1 MSNQIQ
7 QKNRIPSPDGPE
19 ILGEVLE
26 RRTEYAKEFRRAD
39 GSRLMVL
46 YPDPVHYRQGGRWQD
61 IDNRLVEALDDDG
74 AAVFTNR
81 AGAMAV
87 RLPRRF
93 APGAP
98 ITLTHRGYRLRYRME
113 GDFPARAARTSL
125 RDRQLPHTAQVDST
139 LYFPDVFPQVDVSYT
154 LHANELKEAIRLKA
168 RPDTAPV
175 FTFQVE
181 APGLAPF
188 LQPDGSLFF
197 RPQGAPEDEP
207 VFVFP
212 APFLVDARGER
223 SDDVQVEVN
232 GDGEGLTL
240 VYAPCFDWLQQPG
253 RAFPV
258 IMDPVVRPSLSINN
272 IQDQQVDSNKNDVSH
287 TSAYIECGRHTTYGI
302 ERIYMRY
309 NELPAL
315 TAADVVVAAAVSIK
329 RTYNSTLTTQ
339 VNVHKVKGSWSPS
352 TLQWSNRPDYNT
364 RVEDFQL
371 VKDAGWYTWDIT
383 DIAREWYAE
392 GKNYG
397 MLFKVPDAIENAS
410 SSNNKTFCS
419 SDNYV
424 DDRPVLQ
431 IAYRNA
437 CGLEG
442 YWDYHS
448 HSVGRAGAGHV
459 NDYTGNLVFTH
470 PVMGFASGLMPVSIT
485 AVYNANDKDTDRFG
499 FGCGW
504 RTNYSQRIDAVT
516 LNSTAYLRWEDEDG
530 TRHYFK
536 QDGSV
541 YKDEDGLEMTITA
554 ASSGNPKYTLTDKK
568 DNRWLFDT
576 YGRLY
581 RIENNQATRSAVV
594 INYSNNTGNYILN
607 ITDGSGGFYQFR
619 YNGALIRQ
627 IDYMGTGSSAI
638 TTRTFS
644 VTDGNFTASNYP
656 DGKSVSFTYDANH
669 LLTRAQDID
678 GYAVTYAYTT
688 TAAGCP
694 SRVKKI
700 SEFSGSTAGGEL
712 TLSYAHNQT
721 TFTDHKGRKT
731 IAQFNNLGN
740 TVSVQDDEGRAG
752 YWQYA
757 NDGAD
762 ESNTTRQNQL
772 TAASKLQDSVVN
784 LLKNGDCERGDGWA
798 FLGDTATGT
807 MSYTSSQ
814 KYMGTK
820 ALQLSRTNSTGR
832 AYIRQVV
839 NIKPNTTYTLSAYMK
854 ASNLSGAETA
864 GGSYGAGIMLECVP
878 VEGQYKNIF
887 SKTYWEDTD
896 WVRLETT
903 YTTPATLYH
912 PYMSCYLT
920 VGFQSG
926 TAYFDC
932 IQLEEA
938 PTASRFNLVQNADF
952 SFPGATANDALYWG
966 KGSACTA
973 SEKRVSLSP
982 SAYPKQDGYCFQ
994 ITGIADN
1001 ERRVYQDIPISG
1013 STGDVYTLAGWA
1025 KGDSV
1030 PISGSRKFGLMLRF
1044 YETNGDPGDV
1054 TYVNFNPDMDGSLHS
1069 DTVAYTGW
1077 QFACGKIV
1085 AKKPYSKIRVMIAYE
1100 HNANTAWFDNIQLFK
1115 EEFGH
1120 SFVYDSQGNVT
1131 SATDILKKSSSYEWT
1146 DNDLTKMTLPTG
1158 ASYTYSYDGHHNVTS
1173 ASSATGVQSSFG
1185 YTAKGL
1191 NTSVKAGPAS
1201 KPIESNATYDAFSR
1215 VSSITNPA
1223 RKSINYEYD
1232 AQNRIVATKAPNDT
1246 DSTKTHTTYN
1256 NVGQVTQVSKNVSN
1270 LHHSISSPASASFT
1284 YENDRIKT
1292 MTHPGSIYTYN
1303 YGPFGVL
1310 ASFMVGQHT
1319 MITHEYDTA
1328 GRTFN
1333 LLKSTY
1339 GNGDFV
1345 QYTYDHFDRITGIRF
1360 NGDTSDRFT
1369 FKYDNC
1375 GALAEV
1381 CDIPLDICTRT
1392 LYDFAGRPIKL
1403 TQTKISDPTYQ
1414 WHAYR
1419 YEYDDYGRLSRFVE
1433 DAGNLGD
1440 METAYTFDLDGRITQ
1455 QTFGSYK
1462 HTWEYDSYGR
1472 LTTRKNYYNN
1482 NLVLTTAFTYFD
1494 PDGSHTTSLPAS
1506 CTQTS
1511 SAGYSKSFTFQYDD
1525 NGNISEIAEVNG
1537 NRIRCAYN
1545 ELNQL
1550 LRVDDAI
1557 YTYVSQ
1563 YYFYDAAGN
1572 FVGIDEASVMFTP
1585 DMPDHTWGAGS
1596 YKYQDSQGWGDLIT
1610 SIDSINH
1617 SHDEIGNLLSD
1628 GTWTY
1633 TWEGGKRLKSV
1644 SKDGTSLEFAYD
1656 AQGRRVSKKV
1666 NGASTHYDWVGNH
1679 ITCLWNDSD
1688 ELFFRYDADGHP
1700 VSLTFQGNDYFYL
1713 VNAQGDVMGIMDTSG
1728 NLVVEYQYDVWG
1740 ALFLMSGS
1748 LAETLGKKNPLRY
1761 RGYIYDEET
1770 KLYYLVSRYYS
1781 PAMKRFISPDSYS
1794 VSSASLTSANMFAY
1808 CDNNPISRL
1817 DPNGNTWDEAWEYH
1831 KLRQEYAQM
1840 GIPYPGTPGSHVP
1853 DKSGRFGTMDDAATN
1868 WAINNRHL
1876 SYEKERG
1883 ALIYYNTP
1891 TKKYE
1896 LGETFIGNENTVIGG
1911 FIGHYLNILYNP
1923 SSMLVGF
1930 VHSHPYPWITMPNGE
1945 LEIGHNDF
1953 PSYPQDGSFVSRYI
1967 HDIFVL
1973 GLIDIQEVYV
1983 VPYKVCPGMP
1993 LVVKSSD
2000 TASWYDW
2007 HINNDYPMIPWYR

>member
-1 MSNQIQ
+1 
-7 QKNRIPSPDGPE
+7 
-19 ILGEVLE
+19 
-26 RRTEYAKEFRRAD
+26 
-39 GSRLMVL
+39 
-46 YPDPVHYRQGGRWQD
+46 
-61 IDNRLVEALDDDG
+61 
-74 AAVFTNR
+74 
-81 AGAMAV
+81 
-87 RLPRRF
+87 
-93 APGAP
+93 
-98 ITLTHRGYRLRYRME
+98 
-113 GDFPARAARTSL
+113 
-125 RDRQLPHTAQVDST
+125 
-139 LYFPDVFPQVDVSYT
+139 
-154 LHANELKEAIRLKA
+154 
-168 RPDTAPV
+168 
-175 FTFQVE
+175 
-181 APGLAPF
+181 
-188 LQPDGSLFF
+188 
-197 RPQGAPEDEP
+197 
-207 VFVFP
+207 
-212 APFLVDARGER
+212 
-223 SDDVQVEVN
+223 
-232 GDGEGLTL
+232 
-240 VYAPCFDWLQQPG
+240 
-253 RAFPV
+253 
-258 IMDPVVRPSLSINN
+258 
-272 IQDQQVDSNKNDVSH
+272 
-287 TSAYIECGRHTTYGI
+287 
-302 ERIYMRY
+302 
-309 NELPAL
+309 
-315 TAADVVVAAAVSIK
+315 
-329 RTYNSTLTTQ
+329 
-339 VNVHKVKGSWSPS
+339 
-352 TLQWSNRPDYNT
+352 
-364 RVEDFQL
+364 
-371 VKDAGWYTWDIT
+371 
-383 DIAREWYAE
+383 
-392 GKNYG
+392 
-397 MLFKVPDAIENAS
+397 
-410 SSNNKTFCS
+410 
-419 SDNYV
+419 
-424 DDRPVLQ
+424 
-431 IAYRNA
+431 
-437 CGLEG
+437 
-442 YWDYHS
+442 
-448 HSVGRAGAGHV
+448 
-459 NDYTGNLVFTH
+459 
-470 PVMGFASGLMPVSIT
+470 
-485 AVYNANDKDTDRFG
+485 
-499 FGCGW
+499 
-504 RTNYSQRIDAVT
+504 
-516 LNSTAYLRWEDEDG
+516 
-530 TRHYFK
+530 
-536 QDGSV
+536 
-541 YKDEDGLEMTITA
+541 
-554 ASSGNPKYTLTDKK
+554 
-568 DNRWLFDT
+568 
-576 YGRLY
+576 
-581 RIENNQATRSAVV
+581 
-594 INYSNNTGNYILN
+594 
-607 ITDGSGGFYQFR
+607 
-619 YNGALIRQ
+619 
-627 IDYMGTGSSAI
+627 
-638 TTRTFS
+638 
-644 VTDGNFTASNYP
+644 
-656 DGKSVSFTYDANH
+656 
-669 LLTRAQDID
+669 
-678 GYAVTYAYTT
+678 
-688 TAAGCP
+688 
-694 SRVKKI
+694 
-700 SEFSGSTAGGEL
+700 
-712 TLSYAHNQT
+712 
-721 TFTDHKGRKT
+721 GRKT

-1146 DNDLTKMTLPTG
+1146 DNDMTKMTLPTG

-1392 LYDFAGRPIKL
+1392 MYDFAGRPIKL

-1794 VSSASLTSANMFAY
+1794 VSSASLTSAN
-1808 CDNNPISRL
+1808 
-1817 DPNGNTWDEAWEYH
+1817 
-1831 KLRQEYAQM
+1831 
-1840 GIPYPGTPGSHVP
+1840 
-1853 DKSGRFGTMDDAATN
+1853 
-1868 WAINNRHL
+1868 
-1876 SYEKERG
+1876 
-1883 ALIYYNTP
+1883 
-1891 TKKYE
+1891 
-1896 LGETFIGNENTVIGG
+1896 
-1911 FIGHYLNILYNP
+1911 
-1923 SSMLVGF
+1923 
-1930 VHSHPYPWITMPNGE
+1930 
-1945 LEIGHNDF
+1945 
-1953 PSYPQDGSFVSRYI
+1953 
-1967 HDIFVL
+1967 
-1973 GLIDIQEVYV
+1973 
-1983 VPYKVCPGMP
+1983 
-1993 LVVKSSD
+1993 
-2000 TASWYDW
+2000 
-2007 HINNDYPMIPWYR
+2007 